1 VTVSPQAP
9 TERPYEKLVDA
20 DQLAKL
26 QKVVPGAA
34 ERVLDM
40 IKQDIDRQA
49 KWSEEQDLR
58 EHKAFVLSIWV
69 TAVLVFLI
77 AGLAT
82 WVILAGHAVAGSVL
96 ATVDLAALANVL
108 VNSWRRAAPPA
119 T

>member
-1 VTVSPQAP
+1 VTVSPQVP
-9 TERPYEKLVDA
+9 TQRPYENLVDA
-20 DQLAKL
+20 GQLARL
-26 QKVVPGAA
+26 DKVMPGGA
-34 ERVLDM
+34 EQVLNL
-40 IKQDIDRQA
+40 IKQDMDRQA
-49 KWSEEQDLR
+49 RWSEAQDLQ

-108 VNSWRRAAPPA
+108 VNSWRRGSSP
-119 T
+119 TT